1 MEDFVAKTEKLLG
14 LERKAEVEQCE
25 ELISAQIIHDSK
37 RLESKGLCIAKL
49 FVSHQSTGLYG
60 RNIVTFTRENKKNS
74 TKGLP
79 CNRFTAGI
87 IIVRMYG
94 IMCTKFI
101 SFCICR

>member
-25 ELISAQIIHDSK
+25 ELISTQQIIHDSK

-49 FVSHQSTGLYG
+49 SVSHQRTGLYG

-74 TKGLP
+74 TKDLP

-87 IIVRMYG
+87 IYIY
-94 IMCTKFI
+94 INLCTKLSMPSI
-101 SFCICR
+101 